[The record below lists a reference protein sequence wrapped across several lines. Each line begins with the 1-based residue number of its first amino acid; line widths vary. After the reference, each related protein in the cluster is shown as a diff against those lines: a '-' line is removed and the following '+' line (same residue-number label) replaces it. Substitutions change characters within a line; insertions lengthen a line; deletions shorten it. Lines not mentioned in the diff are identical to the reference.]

1 MVKVFMLVFWKDAL
15 YGALR
20 RLALLDEKKPTQHGT
35 TDIAWLR
42 TAFNPVD
49 RYALL
54 ALAFDA
60 VGVVSALRINT
71 LARIGSVC
79 RRSTMPATDCK
90 MLRTASCVALSTI
103 I

>member
-1 MVKVFMLVFWKDAL
+1 MRVFWKDAL

-20 RLALLDEKKPTQHGT
+20 RLALLDEKKPTQLAT

-54 ALAFDA
+54 ALALDA
-60 VGVVSALRINT
+60 VGVVFVLRINT
-71 LARIGSVC
+71 LARLGSVC
-79 RRSTMPATDCK
+79 RRSTMSAMDCN
-90 MLRTASCVALSTI
+90 MLRVLSCVALSTI